1 MRLTSAS
8 EGLDGIVWRA
18 DDILVYGEGNN
29 FEDAQAE
36 HDRRF
41 IAVMERCHQRSIKLS
56 AGKQRFRLKEVKFMG
71 TIISG
76 NRMKPDPD
84 KVAAILQMPTP
95 QNKPALLCFMGM
107 VNYLRFSA
115 LTWAP

>member
-1 MRLTSAS
+1 
-8 EGLDGIVWRA
+8 
-18 DDILVYGEGNN
+18 
-29 FEDAQAE
+29 
-36 HDRRF
+36 
-41 IAVMERCHQRSIKLS
+41 
-56 AGKQRFRLKEVKFMG
+56 MG

-107 VNYLRFSA
+107 INYLRFSA
-115 LTWAP
+115 PT